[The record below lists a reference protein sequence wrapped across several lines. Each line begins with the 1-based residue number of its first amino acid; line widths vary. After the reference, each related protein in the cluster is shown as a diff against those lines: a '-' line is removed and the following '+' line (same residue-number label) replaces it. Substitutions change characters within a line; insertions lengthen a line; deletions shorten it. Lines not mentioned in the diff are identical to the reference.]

1 MTWLLPELAFQN
13 AASTGGG
20 GGWGG
25 GIFRETVYKS
35 RLETIVPVFSENA
48 NTTVLK
54 VSECHT

>member
-1 MTWLLPELAFQN
+1 MGAG
-13 AASTGGG
+13 S
-20 GGWGG
+20 

-48 NTTVLK
+48 NTTTVLK